1 MGTMMGSMNI
11 LGTVRGANAAGFVTC
26 CGLIAYAL
34 YAQYVLGLDPC
45 PLCIFQRVALIGLGL
60 MFLIAAVHPAGPVV
74 RKFYAVLIGLVALA
88 GGGVAGRQLWLQALP
103 PERVPACGPGLD
115 FMLEAFPPGE
125 VLTTVLS
132 GSGECAKVD
141 WTLLGLSMPGWVLI
155 ALTVLGGFGVVLN
168 WRGKAWPVGR
178 R

>member
-1 MGTMMGSMNI
+1 MKI
-11 LGTVRGANAAGFVTC
+11 LGTVRGANAAAFLVC
-26 CGLIAYAL
+26 CALLGYAL

-60 MFLIAAVHPAGPVV
+60 MFLIAAVFSAGPVL
-74 RKFYAVLIGLVALA
+74 RKFHAVLIGLVAFA
-88 GGGVAGRQLWLQALP
+88 GGGVAARQLWLQALP

-115 FMLEAFPPGE
+115 FMLEAFPVGE

-155 ALTVLGGFGVVLN
+155 AQTAHGTYGVVLN
-168 WRGKAWPVGR
+168 WRCKGMDNGQR
-178 R
+178 

>member
-1 MGTMMGSMNI
+1 MIGPMNF
-11 LGTVRGANAAGFVTC
+11 LATVRGANAAGFLVC
-26 CGLIAYAL
+26 CALLGYAL

-60 MFLIAAVHPAGPVV
+60 MFLIAAVHSAGPVL
-74 RKFYAVLIGLVALA
+74 RKFHAILIGLMALA
-88 GGGVAGRQLWLQALP
+88 GSGVAGRQLWLQALP

-115 FMLEAFPPGE
+115 FMLEAFPVGE
-125 VLTTVLS
+125 VLMTVLS

-155 ALTVLGGFGVVLN
+155 ALTVLGTFGVLVN
-168 WRGKAWPVGR
+168 WRGKGWRIGR
-178 R
+178 H

>member
-1 MGTMMGSMNI
+1 MIGSMNI
-11 LGTVRGANAAGFVTC
+11 LGTVRGANAAAFLAC
-26 CGLIAYAL
+26 SALIGYAL

-60 MFLIAAVHPAGPVV
+60 LFLIAAIHSAGSVV
-74 RKFYAVLIGLVALA
+74 RKFYAILIALVALA

-115 FMLEAFPPGE
+115 FMLEAFPLGE

-132 GSGECAKVD
+132 GSGECAEVD
-141 WTLLGLSMPGWVLI
+141 WTLFGLSMPGWVLI
-155 ALTVLGGFGVVLN
+155 ALTVLGTFGVVLN
-168 WRGKAWPVGR
+168 WRGRGWFTGQR
-178 R
+178 

>member
-1 MGTMMGSMNI
+1 MIGPMN
-11 LGTVRGANAAGFVTC
+11 LLATARGANAAGFLVC
-26 CGLIAYAL
+26 CALIGYAL

-60 MFLIAAVHPAGPVV
+60 MFLIAAVHSAGPVL
-74 RKFYAVLIGLVALA
+74 RKFHAILIGLVALA
-88 GGGVAGRQLWLQALP
+88 GSGVAGRQLWLQALP

-115 FMLEAFPPGE
+115 FMLEAFPVGE

-155 ALTVLGGFGVVLN
+155 ALTVLGTFGVLVN
-168 WRGKAWPVGR
+168 WRGKGWRIGR
-178 R
+178 H

>member
-1 MGTMMGSMNI
+1 MNVFAS
-11 LGTVRGANAAGFVTC
+11 VRGANAAGFLV
-26 CGLIAYAL
+26 CGALLGYAL

-60 MFLIAAVHPAGPVV
+60 LFLIAAVHAAGPRV
-74 RKFYAVLIGLVALA
+74 RKLYAVLIGLVALA
-88 GGGVAGRQLWLQALP
+88 GSGVAGRQLWLQALP

-115 FMLEAFPPGE
+115 FMLEAFPVGE
-125 VLTTVLS
+125 MLMTVLS

-155 ALTVLGGFGVVLN
+155 ALAGLGTFGVLVN
-168 WRGKAWPVGR
+168 WRGKTWHIGQN
-178 R
+178 